1 MLAAYLQRDDTTAA
15 DGFVVEGFTAGG
27 HNAPP
32 RRRELDET
40 GQTLYGDK
48 NGTAPNSVLVC
59 GCERLRRFDSDVIR
73 AFMAGGQR

>member
-1 MLAAYLQRDDTTAA
+1 MTPSEPEHERQRVHRTRDPKQQTYLTTKGAA
-15 DGFVVEGFTAGG
+15 
-27 HNAPP
+27 
-32 RRRELDET
+32 ELM
-40 GQTLYGDK
+40 GIGYSTLRLMIK